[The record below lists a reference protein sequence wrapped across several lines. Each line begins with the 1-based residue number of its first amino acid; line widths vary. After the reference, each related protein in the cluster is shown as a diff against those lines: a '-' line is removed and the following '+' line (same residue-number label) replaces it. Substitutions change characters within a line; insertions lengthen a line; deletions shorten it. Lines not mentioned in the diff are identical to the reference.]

1 MSDLPRMASA
11 GGTYCGFRSRKWAV
25 PTFVL
30 IVLATQA
37 IWAAEKINVKSLLRE
52 MVDFENLAES
62 PRPFFK
68 QATASSYSRASHKGG
83 EAWFDNLDRGEYVR
97 AETNEGRRELVLAD
111 LIGPG
116 AVTRFWSANP
126 QSRVRFYFDGEAQP
140 RINIPLADLFSGK
153 VRPFGPEFSYIS
165 GTGGNFYYP
174 LPYARGLKITIEETD
189 KPVRLYYEIG
199 YRSYPSATRLETF
212 DPEQAGDWE
221 VEQAQVA
228 QALVHPKPAQAPSG
242 SEWLSFRQTIPPG
255 TTHQLPDVV
264 GEKAVYE
271 WSAQVLGTEENL
283 GWRDPK
289 RGYNAYRFLLLKISF
304 DGEESIATPLGDF
317 FGSAPGVNAYQNLFF
332 SVEANGRMTS
342 RLLMPFRKSM
352 RLSLANAGSIPY
364 EVELKLR
371 VGKRRFIDR
380 SYFLRAQWGTLTRE
394 TWPFFDVDFLQT
406 TGEGKVI
413 GTVYQIANPVLIW
426 WGEGDQKVFIDGESF
441 PSTFGTG
448 TEDDYGMAYGYDRPV
463 TCPYHA
469 QTRVDGP
476 GSGGHISLNRWYV
489 LDALPYLQGIR
500 FVQEMWHWMPCRP
513 TWSYVIYWYA
523 KPGTPGPQKIDESA
537 LSPVDLGIRENMLDP
552 FEGELLQ
559 HETTGGTAEKQRLA
573 NCSLAEHLVWHDAQP
588 GDRLTVHF
596 VIPRAGRYSIELNL
610 CMAPEYGRQRIFI
623 NGVAADQVIDCYSPR
638 LYWLHP
644 KLGLF
649 DLKEGENILVVEA
662 LPPNSEARP
671 GNLFGL
677 DYIFLVRQ

>member
-1 MSDLPRMASA
+1 MINRPGTASVCRT
-11 GGTYCGFRSRKWAV
+11 GRGFRSRKREG
-25 PTFVL
+25 PLFVL
-30 IVLATQA
+30 IALAA
-37 IWAAEKINVKSLLRE
+37 LASCSADKISVRSLLGE
-52 MVDFENLAES
+52 MADFENLAES

-68 QATASSYSRASHKGG
+68 QAMASSYSRASHKGG

-97 AETNEGRRELVLAD
+97 AETLDGRKEQVLAD
-111 LIGPG
+111 LVGPG

-126 QSRVRFYFDGEAQP
+126 QSRVRFYFDGEVQP

-153 VRPFGPEFSYIS
+153 FRPFGPEFSYVS

-189 KPVRLYYEIG
+189 KPVKLYYEIG
-199 YRSYPSATRLETF
+199 YRSYPPGTPVKTF
-212 DPEQAGDWE
+212 DPERSGDWE
-221 VEQAQVA
+221 TEQARA
-228 QALVHPKPAQAPSG
+228 AEALANPKPAPAPSD
-242 SEWLSFRQTIPPG
+242 SEWLSFRETISLG
-255 TTHQLPDVV
+255 TTYEMPEII

-271 WSAQVLGTEENL
+271 WSAQVFGTEEDRD
-283 GWRDPK
+283 WKDPK
-289 RGYNAYRFLLLKISF
+289 RGHNAYRFLLLRISF

-317 FGSAPGVNAYQNLFF
+317 FGSAPGVNPYQNLFF
-332 SVEANGRMTS
+332 TVEADGRMTS
-342 RLLMPFRKSM
+342 RLLMPFRESM

-371 VGKRRFIDR
+371 VGEHRFTDR
-380 SYFLRAQWGTLTRE
+380 SYLLRAQWGTLTRD
-394 TWPFFDVDFLQT
+394 TWPFFDVDFLKT

-426 WGEGDQKVFIDGESF
+426 WGEGDQKVTIDGESF

-448 TEDDYGMAYGYDRPV
+448 TEDDYGMAYGYDKPV

-489 LDALPYLQGIR
+489 LDTLPYLNGVQ

-513 TWSYVIYWYA
+513 TWCYVIYWYA
-523 KPGTPGPQKIDESA
+523 KPGTPGPQKIEESS
-537 LSPVDLGIRENMLDP
+537 LSPVDLGVRENMLDP

-559 HETTGGTAEKQRLA
+559 YKTTGGKAAKERLA
-573 NCSLAEHLVWHDAQP
+573 NCSLAEHLVWRDARP
-588 GDRLTVHF
+588 GNRLMVHF
-596 VIPRAGRYSIELNL
+596 TVPKAGRYSIALNL
-610 CMAPEYGRQRIFI
+610 CMSAEYGRQRIFV
-623 NGVAADQVIDCYSPR
+623 NGVAADQVIDCYSPE
-638 LYWLHP
+638 LFWLQP

-649 DLKEGENILVVEA
+649 DLKEGDNTLVAEA
-662 LPPNSEARP
+662 LPPNPDSRP